1 MILTPDEELN
11 QTLNGNGEDKTVNK
25 TETVTNTPAPPK
37 EVLQPMQSDDFWGK
51 AEIHSAAETTETG
64 AEANKGAGNTGA
76 AATETATEQKKAA
89 TEARISREAL
99 NTSAR
104 TAVDALNLAQCTIL
118 RPVMNWRFMKESE
131 KRFGANLPRIQEMV
145 MNDEV
150 PTSPE
155 EKSGKNRFLKF
166 LNQRDEKV
174 KQIPFNKDEEGDLEL
189 AFKSYFTLKNQSMS
203 PEFLLYTALIT
214 ILGKRAV
221 DVFMWD

>member
-1 MILTPDEELN
+1 MTPEEELL
-11 QTLNGNGEDKTVNK
+11 QGLDGNGEDKTVNK

-76 AATETATEQKKAA
+76 AATESATEQKKAA
-89 TEARISREAL
+89 TEARVTREAI

-104 TAVDALNLAQCTIL
+104 TAVEALNLAQLTVL
-118 RPVMNWRFMKESE
+118 RPFMNWRFNKESE

-145 MNDEV
+145 MGDEV

-155 EKSGKNRFLKF
+155 EKSMKSRFMKF
-166 LNQRDEKV
+166 LNQRDKKIEQV
-174 KQIPFNKDEEGDLEL
+174 PFNKEEKDDLEQ
-189 AFKSYFTLKNQSMS
+189 AFKSYFQMKQQTMS